1 MTQTAILDAFV
12 RLLVEKGYVGL
23 TIRDIALVA
32 GVGLGTVYEYF
43 PSKKSIA
50 AHCIHQRFK
59 GVGVCML
66 ACIEEKR
73 GCPLP
78 EMAAEILDG
87 MLEMHTQN
95 VAEWSA
101 LIFLERQ
108 ISDPLAYHALYQH
121 IVDIWSQAFA
131 ASGDGEQ
138 YAGKSPDV
146 VHAAVYGLLYQRLMT
161 APKTVPENEFRQQL
175 RSLVLGYLL
184 S

>member
-12 RLLVEKGYVGL
+12 RLLVEKGYAGL

-59 GVGVCML
+59 GVGARMR
-66 ACIEEKR
+66 ASIEEKR

-78 EMAAEILDG
+78 EIAAEILDG
-87 MLEMHTQN
+87 MLDMHMEN
-95 VAEWSA
+95 SEEWSA

-108 ISDPLAYHALYQH
+108 ISDPPAYHALYQH
-121 IVDIWSQAFA
+121 IVDIWAEAFQA
-131 ASGDGEQ
+131 SSDNGQ
-138 YAGKSPDV
+138 YVGKSPDV
-146 VHAAVYGLLYQRLMT
+146 VHAAAYGLLYQRLMSSP
-161 APKTVPENEFRQQL
+161 ASVRENEFRQQL
-175 RSLVLGYLL
+175 RALVLGYLL

>member
-12 RLLVEKGYVGL
+12 RLLVEKGYSRL

-59 GVGVCML
+59 GVGACML
-66 ACIEEKR
+66 ACIDARR

-78 EMAAEILDG
+78 DMAAAMLDG
-87 MLEMHTQN
+87 MVELHSRHTE
-95 VAEWSA
+95 EWSA

-108 ISDPLAYHALYQH
+108 VSDPAAYRTLYQH
-121 IVDIWSQAFA
+121 IVDIWSQAFS
-131 ASGDGEQ
+131 ASSDGGQ
-138 YAGKSPDV
+138 YADKSPDV

-161 APKTVPENEFRQQL
+161 APETVPGEEFRHQL
-175 RSLVLGYLL
+175 KSLVIGYLL